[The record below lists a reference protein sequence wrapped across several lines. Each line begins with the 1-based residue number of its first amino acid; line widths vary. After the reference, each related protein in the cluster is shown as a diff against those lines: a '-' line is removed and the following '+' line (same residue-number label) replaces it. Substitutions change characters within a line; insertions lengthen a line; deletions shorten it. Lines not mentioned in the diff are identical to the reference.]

1 MILEKEF
8 YERETVTVA
17 KQLIG
22 KKLTRK
28 IKDVK
33 LIGIT

>member
-1 MILEKEF
+1 MILKKEF

-22 KKLTRK
+22 KTLTRK
-28 IKDVK
+28 IQGTKM
-33 LIGIT
+33 T